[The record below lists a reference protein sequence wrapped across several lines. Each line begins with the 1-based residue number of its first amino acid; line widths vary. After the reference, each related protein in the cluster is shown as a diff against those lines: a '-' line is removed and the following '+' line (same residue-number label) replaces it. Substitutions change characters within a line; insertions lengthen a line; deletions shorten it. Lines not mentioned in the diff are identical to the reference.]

1 MALSPVLHP
10 AGEADSP
17 RASIRATALGVFDA
31 ITAHPWVGAQLTR
44 PPWQATMLDVF
55 ELLGREVA
63 ALGVPVGM
71 QFTATSTLLLQ
82 VIGAGSQQA
91 RNSRS
96 PEAVHDRDEYL
107 EQVAGR
113 WSALDPQR

>member
-1 MALSPVLHP
+1 MATKGEILRAATAVALSPVLHP

-82 VIGAGSQQA
+82 VIGAGIDLIPDGLTPA
-91 RNSRS
+91 RR
-96 PEAVHDRDEYL
+96 A
-107 EQVAGR
+107 
-113 WSALDPQR
+113 